1 MKKEREG
8 ERWARQGVHAERN
21 VSNGSCGAY
30 TRGCGKEEHEARGR
44 IDGWNK
50 NERANEELAFRSRLK
65 RKKKKKRSVF
75 YTLCQK
81 RFVYVVKTTEI
92 PMYRKE
98 D

>member
-44 IDGWNK
+44 IDG
-50 NERANEELAFRSRLK
+50 
-65 RKKKKKRSVF
+65 
-75 YTLCQK
+75 
-81 RFVYVVKTTEI
+81 
-92 PMYRKE
+92 
-98 D
+98 